1 MWRLDQ
7 LRISATAMRTKP
19 LRVFAALL
27 ALFAISGQFAAAPA
41 ETGKSVGQV
50 RASAPTPWLYVGSD
64 IPPDRNWTFGVLSN
78 GIRYAVR
85 RNGVPPGQVS
95 IRIGMEVGSL
105 MESETERGYS
115 HFIEHLVFR
124 GSAYLQDGEAKRVW
138 QRLGASFGSDTNA
151 QTTTTQTIYKID
163 VPSYTQEGLDES
175 MKILSGMMTGPTLT
189 PAEVDAERRTVLA
202 EAREQFGAE
211 FEANQATLKLFFAG
225 QRFANRTPIGTV
237 ETLNAATSA
246 SLRAFHNRWYRPER
260 AVIVIA
266 GDGNPDGYEALIKKY
281 FGSWKGTGP
290 SVADPDFG
298 KPAPQ
303 QQTTAVVAAPGLPLG
318 INLAW
323 LRPWYRKDDTIV
335 YNQGKLVDI
344 VALRLISRRLESR
357 ARVGASYLQ
366 AQAGQDDV
374 SRSADGTFVQIVP
387 VGNDWQ
393 AAIRDVRSVIAD
405 ALANPSSQED
415 INREANE
422 LISALEAAVETE
434 RTEAASKQ
442 ADDILQAVDIRETV
456 ATAQVAFEVFGGIKG
471 RITPTMILESTKRLF
486 MGEGPRAVLTTP
498 SAIPG
503 AEAALAAAITAPVA
517 VDTAR
522 TNARPV
528 SFAQLPSLGAPGRV
542 TNQRP
547 VREIDTEVVE
557 FANGVRFIHFANPA
571 ETGKVYVAVRFGRGQ
586 QALPASRQTVAW
598 AAPYALV
605 ASGIAGFDADAIDR
619 LTSGRRIGLSFET
632 GDDAFVMRAQTRQSD
647 LSDQLRLMA
656 SKLAF
661 PRWDAAPVARA
672 RASFLAGYDSYNASP
687 QGVLARDLSGL
698 LRGGDPRFLTPS
710 RDGAAALTPKAF
722 RALWEP
728 LLRAGPIEVMVFG
741 DVTFDDALK
750 AVTNTF
756 GAMKPRKPTAPISPT
771 VSGPRPT
778 ATPIKLTHTGPV
790 DQAAAVLA
798 WPTGG
803 GVAET
808 YESRKLELLSQIF
821 SDRMF
826 DQLREAEGASYS
838 PIVDSSWPTGFA
850 SGGNIA
856 VIAQLKPEGVTHFFQ
871 LSERIANDLVT
882 RPVTADE
889 MQRAVSPMKERISRA
904 STGSMFWLRN
914 LEGATFDDQRIKV
927 LRTIL
932 ADFSRITPA
941 EIQETA
947 KRWLRPATAFRLMVV
962 PQGR

>member
-1 MWRLDQ
+1 MK
-7 LRISATAMRTKP
+7 TKP
-19 LRVFAALL
+19 YRVIAALL
-27 ALFAISGQFAAAPA
+27 ALFALSGQFAAAPA
-41 ETGKSVGQV
+41 QTGKSVGQI
-50 RASAPTPWLYVGSD
+50 RAAAPTPWLYVGSD
-64 IPPDRNWTFGVLSN
+64 IPPDRNWIFGVLPN
-78 GIRYAVR
+78 GVRYAVR
-85 RNGVPPGQVS
+85 RNGVPPGQAS

-105 MESETERGYS
+105 MESDSERGFS

-151 QTTTTQTIYKID
+151 QTTTTQTIYKLD
-163 VPSYTQEGLDES
+163 LPAYTEQGLDES
-175 MKILSGMMTGPTLT
+175 VKILSGMMMGPTLT

-202 EAREQFGAE
+202 EARENFGAE

-225 QRFANRTPIGTV
+225 QRFANRSPIGTV
-237 ETLNAATSA
+237 EALNAATAA
-246 SLRAFHNRWYRPER
+246 SIRAYYSRWYRPER

-266 GDGNPDGYEALIKKY
+266 GDGSPEAYEALIKKY
-281 FGSWKGTGP
+281 FGVWKGMGP
-290 SVADPDFG
+290 AVPDPDFG
-298 KPAPQ
+298 KPTPQ
-303 QQTTAVVAAPGLPLG
+303 TQSTAVVTAPGLPLG
-318 INLAW
+318 INMAW

-344 VALRLISRRLESR
+344 VALRLISRRLETR
-357 ARVGASYLQ
+357 ARAGASYLQ

-393 AAIRDVRSVIAD
+393 SAIRDVRSVIAD
-405 ALANPSSQED
+405 ALANPSTQDD

-434 RTEAASKQ
+434 RTEAAAKQ

-471 RITPTMILESTKRLF
+471 KITPAMILESTKRMF
-486 MGEGPRAVLTTP
+486 AGEGPRAILTTP
-498 SAIPG
+498 TAIPG
-503 AEAALAAAITAPVA
+503 AEAALATAITAPVA
-517 VDTAR
+517 VAR
-522 TNARPV
+522 PNGNARAV
-528 SFAQLPSLGAPGRV
+528 SFAQLPSLGRPGTIANR
-542 TNQRP
+542 TP
-547 VREIDTEVVE
+547 VREIDTEIVE

-586 QALPASRQTVAW
+586 QALPANRQTAAW

-605 ASGIAGFDADAIDR
+605 ASGIASFDADAIDR

-647 LSDQLRLMA
+647 LADQLKLMA
-656 SKLAF
+656 AKLAF

-672 RASFLAGYDSYNASP
+672 RASFLAGYDSYSASP
-687 QGVLARDLSGL
+687 QGVLARDLPGL
-698 LRGGDPRFLTPS
+698 LRGGDPRFVSPT
-710 RDGAAALTPKAF
+710 REGAAALTPKAF

-741 DVTFDDALK
+741 DVTLDDALK
-750 AVTNTF
+750 AATDSF
-756 GAMKPRKPTAPISPT
+756 GAMKPRKAAVALSPT
-771 VSGPRPT
+771 VNGPRPT
-778 ATPIKLTHTGPV
+778 PTPIKLTHTGPA

-798 WPTGG
+798 WPTSG
-803 GVAET
+803 GVT
-808 YESRKLELLSQIF
+808 DVYESRKLELLSQIF

-850 SGGNIA
+850 SGGSIA
-856 VIAQLKPEGVTHFFQ
+856 VIAQLKPEGVNHFFQ

-889 MQRAVSPMKERISRA
+889 MQRAVAPMKERISRA

-914 LEGATFDDQRIKV
+914 LEGASFDQSRIKA
-927 LRTIL
+927 LRSIL
-932 ADFSRITPA
+932 ADFSRITPS
-941 EIQETA
+941 ELQEAA
-947 KRWLRPATAFRLMVV
+947 KRWLKPDTAFRVTVV